1 MNKTRRYTLLAALA
15 IFGILSAIYTINPN
29 RWRTQQMLESKGK
42 HTGKDF
48 MLSSLNVTAI
58 AQDTRKLI
66 WIGTS
71 AGINVYNG
79 HDYIQFFHDSE
90 DSTAL
95 PDDYI
100 NVLHRDKKGRMWIGT
115 QNGLARYESGY
126 RFHRFTLPS
135 ANSNIL
141 EIEDAHHRAAEG
153 AKDAEEDAVEDAVT
167 VSNGQERFLVEG
179 DEVKKLDSPKAH
191 STDEPFQKAIKEK
204 RRKKIERDLKD
215 WIHLYPDFLLS
226 LNKPK
231 ELISTT
237 FKDAGGNL
245 WIGYRNAGHQ
255 VISENVIAYKY
266 ANRNPLADAT
276 RGMDITAVQ
285 TVGNHILAGTTL
297 RLFVYEAKKGEPN
310 YYYYEKNTSL
320 NNIVPLDDNQFWVV
334 GNSYIKSCR
343 ILPGNQLA
351 TLGTF
356 RSSSISSN
364 TTDGSSQSNTTDDSS
379 LSSNSPSLGCGTR
392 QASDVYVSCQAPYI
406 IKYPFGAAKA
416 EFIACRSSWYD
427 AETQLTTLQDGRILL
442 FMKNMHLA
450 ILSPATQKIT
460 ELEVSGAPKH
470 GNIDPAFARQDSR
483 GNIWLGTKRAGLYR
497 FTLKDRKLEKMDFV
511 NDVHVQGLLEDDR
524 HQIWITTLKNAIC
537 YQPASGAVL
546 MNSLVSSSQNEWNRQ
561 YFDNSICIS
570 PTGNL
575 VFGSSDG
582 CIFLPQEAGDQNLM
596 ANKKVIA
603 NKEDPDKKEAEDNK
617 ENLGNQKQ
625 PGNQHLEIYDQS
637 KALEKGLRIY
647 SLDVKTK
654 DGEALAM
661 NDDVHDG
668 DSYTLAY
675 DENDLSL
682 SFFYPNYSRRSS
694 LMFQYKLEG
703 YDKNWRE
710 PSYDH
715 TARFANLSPGRYTFR
730 LRLVN
735 SEHLPA
741 LAEQSIEIT
750 ILPAPWFSA
759 AAWWFYFCCLVL
771 LLSYIASLYLHIR
784 TNRMLLLQEQH
795 EREREQ
801 RTNEMN
807 MNFFANISHE
817 FRNPITII
825 AGPLLSLKQD
835 KSLPAQA
842 QKTLNRVCL
851 SVNRMLKLID
861 QMLDFNQLETD
872 ALRLKVA
879 KVDVRKELLQLIA
892 SFEESTRV
900 RGIRLETRFEDGKE
914 ENSRIGGGEE
924 ESNYLVWLDA
934 DKLEKVM
941 DNLFTNALKH
951 TGNQGIIRIT
961 ASCRDGR
968 LMVSIF
974 NNGEPIEESR
984 LKDVF
989 KRYYQLSVTEG
1000 NHHYGW
1006 GTGIG
1011 LYYVK
1016 RLIGLHHGE
1025 ISVRNVISQE
1035 NGENEE
1041 DETRKDGA
1049 SGVEFSF
1056 WIPVDQSIYTPSEQV
1071 KEKTGVMQIPLD
1083 DIHGI
1088 STEEEKEAEE
1098 KPSTDSA
1105 EESSESPKKPK
1116 ILVVDD
1122 DIDVAQ
1128 YITSLLSHDYTVVN
1142 RYSAEEA
1149 LADLEQVKP
1158 DLILSDIIMGKM
1170 SGYDFCK
1177 TIKQNLLFSHIPV
1190 ILITAK
1196 SNMNEQITGLRLG
1209 AVAYITKPF
1218 DPLYLK
1224 AMVQTQLHNMAT
1236 LRKGLVDSTD
1246 TETLDAPVANTLSDQ
1261 DRKFMD
1267 ELYALMEKRSAE
1279 MELNVTTVCHDLLIS
1294 QSKFSYKLKELTG
1307 ETPGS
1312 FFRRYKL
1319 NKAARL
1325 LLEGQYNVSEVAVM
1339 IGFNTAAHFS
1349 VAFKKQ
1355 FGVTPSEF
1363 QSSSHS

>member
-1 MNKTRRYTLLAALA
+1 MATKQKTNPKDRNKTKQIETNMNKIRRYTLIAALA

-58 AQDTRKLI
+58 AQDTKKLI

-100 NVLHRDKKGRMWIGT
+100 NVLHRDRKGRMWIGT
-115 QNGLARYESGY
+115 QNGLARYEGGY

-179 DEVKKLDSPKAH
+179 NDVKKLESPKAN
-191 STDEPFQKAIKEK
+191 STEEPFLKAIQEK
-204 RRKKIERDLKD
+204 KQQKIERDLKD

-297 RLFVYEAKKGEPN
+297 RLFVYEAKKGDPN
-310 YYYYEKNTSL
+310 YYYYDKNTSL
-320 NNIVPLDDNQFWVV
+320 NNIVPLDDNQFWMV

-356 RSSSISSN
+356 RSDTI
-364 TTDGSSQSNTTDDSS
+364 
-379 LSSNSPSLGCGTR
+379 LGCGIR

-416 EFIACRSSWYD
+416 ELIACRSSWYD

-460 ELEVSGAPKH
+460 DLEVSGAPKH

-497 FTLKDRKLEKMDFV
+497 FTLKEKKMEKMDFV

-537 YQPASGAVL
+537 YQPATGAVL

-561 YFDNSICIS
+561 YFDNSLCIS

-582 CIFLPQEAGDQNLM
+582 CIFLPQEAGNKTLM
-596 ANKKVIA
+596 ANKKLTA
-603 NKEDPDKKEAEDNK
+603 NKKK
-617 ENLGNQKQ
+617 LGNQKLS
-625 PGNQHLEIYDQS
+625 GNNHLEIYDQS

-654 DGEALAM
+654 AGEALAM

-715 TARFANLSPGRYTFR
+715 TARFANLSPGSYTFR

-741 LAEQSIEIT
+741 LAEQSIKIT

-759 AAWWFYFCCLVL
+759 AAWWFYFCCLAL

-879 KVDVRKELLQLIA
+879 KVDARKELLQLIA

-1071 KEKTGVMQIPLD
+1071 KEKSGVMQIPLD

-1088 STEEEKEAEE
+1088 STDEEEKEAKEAAE
-1098 KPSTDSA
+1098 NTSTDAA
-1105 EESSESPKKPK
+1105 EESAESPKKPK

-1128 YITSLLSHDYTVVN
+1128 YITSLLSHDYNVVN

-1294 QSKFSYKLKELTG
+1294 QSKFAYKLKELTG

-1325 LLEGQYNVSEVAVM
+1325 LQEGQYNVSEVAVM

>member
-1 MNKTRRYTLLAALA
+1 MNKTKRIILLSALA
-15 IFGILSAIYTINPN
+15 ILGILIGIYTINPN
-29 RWRTQQMLESKGK
+29 RWRTQNMLKTKGK

-48 MLSSLNVTAI
+48 MLSSLNVTTI
-58 AQDTRKLI
+58 AQDNEKLI

-100 NVLHRDKKGRMWIGT
+100 NVLHRDRKGRMWIGT
-115 QNGLARYESGY
+115 QNGLARYEGGY
-126 RFHRFTLPS
+126 RFHRFTLPT
-135 ANSNIL
+135 ANGNIL
-141 EIEDAHHRAAEG
+141 EIEDAHHG
-153 AKDAEEDAVEDAVT
+153 DVT
-167 VSNGQERFLVEG
+167 ISNGQEQFLVNG
-179 DEVKKLDSPKAH
+179 DEVKKISS
-191 STDEPFQKAIKEK
+191 STKHTDDKTSLKNFKEKK
-204 RRKKIERDLKD
+204 RRKIESHLKEWTD
-215 WIHLYPDFLLS
+215 QYPNFLLS

-231 ELISTT
+231 QLISNT
-237 FKDAGGNL
+237 FKDAGGKL
-245 WIGYRNAGHQ
+245 WIGYRNAGYQ

-276 RGMDITAVQ
+276 KGMDIIALQ

-297 RLFVYEAKKGEPN
+297 RLFVYEAKKGEPK
-310 YYYYEKNTSL
+310 YYYYEDNSSL
-320 NNIVPLDDNQFWVV
+320 NNIVPLDNERVWLVA
-334 GNSYIKSCR
+334 NNHIKSCR
-343 ILPGNQLA
+343 LLPGNQLS
-351 TLGTF
+351 TTGTF
-356 RSSSISSN
+356 RSTAI
-364 TTDGSSQSNTTDDSS
+364 
-379 LSSNSPSLGCGTR
+379 LGCGTR
-392 QASDVYVSCQAPYI
+392 QANDVYVSCQAPYI
-406 IKYPFGAAKA
+406 IKYPFGASNA
-416 EFIACRSSWYD
+416 EFIACKSSWYD
-427 AETQLTTLQDGRILL
+427 AETQLTTLQDGSILL

-450 ILSPATQKIT
+450 LLSPATGKIT
-460 ELEVSGAPKH
+460 DLEVNGAPKH

-497 FTLKDRKLEKMDFV
+497 FNLKDKKLEKMDFV

-537 YQPASGAVL
+537 YQPSTGAVL

-561 YFDNSICIS
+561 YFDNSLCIS

-582 CIFLPQEAGDQNLM
+582 CIFLPQEAGDKTLM
-596 ANKKVIA
+596 ANRRTTA
-603 NKEDPDKKEAEDNK
+603 NNS
-617 ENLGNQKQ
+617 
-625 PGNQHLEIYDQS
+625 LEIYDQS

-654 DGEALAM
+654 DGETLAM
-661 NDDVHDG
+661 NDDIHDG

-675 DENDLSL
+675 NENDLSL

-703 YDKNWRE
+703 YDKDWRE

-715 TARFANLSPGRYTFR
+715 TAHFANLSPGRYTFR

-735 SEHLPA
+735 SEQLPA

-750 ILPAPWFSA
+750 ILPAPWFAA

-771 LLSYIASLYLHIR
+771 LLSFIASLYLHIR
-784 TNRMLLLQEQH
+784 TNRMLLQQEQH

-879 KVDVRKELLQLIA
+879 QVDARKELQQLIA

-900 RGIRLETRFEDGKE
+900 RGINLETRFEEG
-914 ENSRIGGGEE
+914 
-924 ESNYLVWLDA
+924 NYQVWLDN

-951 TGNQGIIRIT
+951 TSNQGIIRIS
-961 ASCRDGR
+961 ASCRDGK
-968 LMVSIF
+968 LQVSIF
-974 NNGEPIEESR
+974 NNGDLIEENR

-1025 ISVRNVISQE
+1025 ITVRNLS
-1035 NGENEE
+1035 
-1041 DETRKDGA
+1041 

-1056 WIPVDQSIYTPSEQV
+1056 WIPIDQSIYTPSEQV
-1071 KEKTGVMQIPLD
+1071 EEKTGVMQIPLD
-1083 DIHGI
+1083 DTNGI
-1088 STEEEKEAEE
+1088 TTEEENVTEKEE
-1098 KPSTDSA
+1098 TTQ
-1105 EESSESPKKPK
+1105 KPK

-1128 YITSLLSHDYTVVN
+1128 YITSLLSHDYIVVN

-1149 LADLEQVKP
+1149 LEDLEQVKP

-1224 AMVQTQLHNMAT
+1224 AMVQTQLHNMAI

-1294 QSKFSYKLKELTG
+1294 QSKFAYKLKELTG

-1325 LLEGQYNVSEVAVM
+1325 LQEGKYNVSEVAVM

-1363 QSSSHS
+1363 QSSSHT

>member
-1 MNKTRRYTLLAALA
+1 MNKTKRIILLSALA
-15 IFGILSAIYTINPN
+15 ILGILIGIYTINPN
-29 RWRTQQMLESKGK
+29 RWRTQDMLETKGK

-48 MLSSLNVTAI
+48 MLSSLNVTTI
-58 AQDTRKLI
+58 AQDNEKLI

-100 NVLHRDKKGRMWIGT
+100 NVLHRDRNGRMWIGT
-115 QNGLARYESGY
+115 QNGLARYEGGY
-126 RFHRFTLPS
+126 LFHRFTLPT
-135 ANSNIL
+135 ANGNIQ
-141 EIEDAHHRAAEG
+141 EIEDAHLG
-153 AKDAEEDAVEDAVT
+153 AVT
-167 VSNGQERFLVEG
+167 VSNGQEHFLIKG
-179 DEVKKLDSPKAH
+179 NEVKKMDSSKKH
-191 STDEPFQKAIKEK
+191 SDDKNSLKKIKEK
-204 RRKKIERDLKD
+204 KRRKIESHLKE
-215 WIHLYPDFLLS
+215 WTNLYPDFLLS

-231 ELISTT
+231 QLISNT

-245 WIGYRNAGHQ
+245 WIGYRNAGYQ
-255 VISENVIAYKY
+255 VISENVMAYKY

-276 RGMDITAVQ
+276 KGMDIIAMQ
-285 TVGNHILAGTTL
+285 TVGNHILARTTL
-297 RLFVYEAKKGEPN
+297 RLFVYEAKKGEPK
-310 YYYYEKNTSL
+310 YYYFEDNSSL
-320 NNIVPLDDNQFWVV
+320 NNIVPLDNDRVWLVAN
-334 GNSYIKSCR
+334 NHIKSCR
-343 ILPGNQLA
+343 LLPGNQLS
-351 TLGTF
+351 TTGTF
-356 RSSSISSN
+356 RSSAV
-364 TTDGSSQSNTTDDSS
+364 
-379 LSSNSPSLGCGTR
+379 LGCGTR
-392 QASDVYVSCQAPYI
+392 QANDVYASCQAPYV
-406 IKYPFGAAKA
+406 IKYPFGTDHADR
-416 EFIACRSSWYD
+416 IAYRNTWYD
-427 AETQLTTLQDGRILL
+427 AETQLTTLQNGSILL

-450 ILSPATQKIT
+450 LLSPATGKIT
-460 ELEVSGAPKH
+460 DLEVKGAPKH

-497 FTLKDRKLEKMDFV
+497 FNLKDRKLEKMDFV

-537 YQPASGAVL
+537 YQPSTGAVL

-561 YFDNSICIS
+561 YFDNSLCIS

-582 CIFLPQEAGDQNLM
+582 CIFLPQEAGDKTLM
-596 ANKKVIA
+596 ANKKFIA
-603 NKEDPDKKEAEDNK
+603 NKKT
-617 ENLGNQKQ
+617 LGNQKQ
-625 PGNQHLEIYDQS
+625 SGNHHLEIYDQS

-654 DGEALAM
+654 DGETLAM
-661 NDDVHDG
+661 NDDIHDG

-703 YDKNWRE
+703 YDKDWRE

-715 TARFANLSPGRYTFR
+715 TAHFANLAPGRYTFR

-735 SEHLPA
+735 SEQLPA

-771 LLSYIASLYLHIR
+771 LLSFIASLYLHIR
-784 TNRMLLLQEQH
+784 TNRMLLQQEQH

-879 KVDVRKELLQLIA
+879 QVDVRKELQQLIA

-900 RGIRLETRFEDGKE
+900 KGIKLETRFEDG
-914 ENSRIGGGEE
+914 
-924 ESNYLVWLDA
+924 NYEVWLDN

-951 TGNQGIIRIT
+951 TSNQGIIRIT
-961 ASCRDGR
+961 ASCRDGK
-968 LMVSIF
+968 LQISIF
-974 NNGEPIEESR
+974 NSGEPIEENR

-1025 ISVRNVISQE
+1025 ISVRNQP
-1035 NGENEE
+1035 
-1041 DETRKDGA
+1041 

-1056 WIPVDQSIYTPSEQV
+1056 WIPTDKSIYTPSEQV

-1083 DIHGI
+1083 DTYEIT
-1088 STEEEKEAEE
+1088 TEEAEE
-1098 KPSTDSA
+1098 KASADSTD
-1105 EESSESPKKPK
+1105 ESSETTQKPK

-1149 LADLEQVKP
+1149 LEDLEQVKP

-1224 AMVQTQLHNMAT
+1224 AMVQTQLHNMAI

-1294 QSKFSYKLKELTG
+1294 QSKFAYKLKELTG

-1325 LLEGQYNVSEVAVM
+1325 LQEGKYNVSEVAVM

-1363 QSSSHS
+1363 QSSSHN